1 MWQSDCDLSPG
12 RKVKKNRV
20 DLREVAA
27 WARRPPPPPPRAPPA
42 PPPAVHQLGL
52 QLRGDSVFRLLG
64 AICCVQ
70 WQPSRGPC

>member
-27 WARRPPPPPPRAPPA
+27 WAGLEVAESSPCGGGVGGGRGCCPPA
-42 PPPAVHQLGL
+42 GPAVKG
-52 QLRGDSVFRLLG
+52 
-64 AICCVQ
+64 
-70 WQPSRGPC
+70 

>member
-20 DLREVAA
+20 DFREVAA
-27 WARRPPPPPPRAPPA
+27 WAGLEVAESGPGGGGGG
-42 PPPAVHQLGL
+42 AVHQLGL